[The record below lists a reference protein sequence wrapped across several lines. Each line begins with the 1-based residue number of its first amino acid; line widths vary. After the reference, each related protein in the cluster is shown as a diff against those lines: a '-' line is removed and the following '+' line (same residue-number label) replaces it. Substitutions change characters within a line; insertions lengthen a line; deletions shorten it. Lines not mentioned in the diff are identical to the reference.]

1 MSTDAN
7 SENWKETA
15 GSWGNDGKSW
25 DKPAR
30 SASSWGGNQ
39 AQGDRNDQQN
49 KPWSKW
55 DDGQGSNDR
64 GWQKKS
70 WPEWGNKK
78 SDWDNKKS
86 DWDGGNKSWRKD
98 EENDSKNWWDKK
110 NKSSWSDDWKGW
122 RRDGGQENKQ
132 DWKQDWRQ
140 SWQQDDAGGE
150 AAAEAAGPSA
160 RELARLL
167 DAGDGPW
174 GARKRSRS
182 PHRAKA
188 AFVPK
193 AWPQKAPQE
202 LQQEKEQQQE
212 QQPEEEKADVQANEE
227 MEEEEEEE
235 LEGAHPVVQ
244 FLPFDLR
251 KEVPLGTAESMV
263 AHCLSLREEMWPDF
277 NLIGGGPSGNPDLQ
291 SLRELSKK
299 LQDRIEHKMQ
309 KPLETPP
316 PGADH
321 TAIFARANHLS
332 DESEAA
338 IRALPEA
345 ARLRVLKAGPI
356 VGMDKD
362 ATAMSRARK
371 ALAGLQAAEHEN
383 HSLKNF
389 IADNFLG
396 QVCEKMIKSV
406 SPEVQMMVMQKG
418 PCLGPCPSQEMFA
431 RVDAAEE
438 KIKEDEAKR
447 QAEEEE
453 EERRKAEEK
462 ERKAKA
468 REAEFARAPWQST
481 VISRRMPSV
490 CHAQRSADAWS
501 ALVKRR
507 ASVIGTYAESQGTQN
522 RARYLAVWP
531 MALQFFGITERTRTM
546 RVCSGFR
553 VALLKSIDTLVSI
566 ELVNY
571 MGGDPIFRS
580 PEIFEAVVGGF
591 VTSASVKVAKLNTG
605 MVTDTVLKN
614 IVTTCPQLEAL
625 DLRKACLSDSG
636 SVALILKTCTTLR
649 GLKLSFPYLSE
660 CPQSNTWHHAA
671 IDALAA
677 SPGAHL
683 IELAIE
689 GFSAAI
695 ASRDPISS
703 DNPESEELQLGAAA
717 LSRLLMCHGA
727 SLLSLSLAS
736 WPLSDELGLE
746 IGKRCPNLQ
755 VLNIS
760 SPRKL
765 GEDCS
770 LSPAGLSWIA
780 DGCSHLKAVS
790 LRKAEGA
797 VSEDSLATLSRNCQ
811 DLVELDLSGCWD
823 EWSSP
828 MYTVTDAV
836 LQAATSCGMTKLEVL
851 DLYMTETSDLTLF
864 ALAATCPGLRRL
876 DISTSAS
883 DVEGEGYL
891 CPRDAEA
898 RTFTDEGLA
907 ALARGCHRL
916 EWLNIHMCLRLTDKA
931 IAALA
936 DHCRQLSY
944 LDMSGAN
951 MDEGYQAF
959 LVSKG
964 AKPKPQMVGQ
974 YTDTSML
981 ALKAACPALRRLNV
995 ASCPNI
1001 CSSSLSDLQASR
1013 PGLEVQTTRIGRESC
1028 LELLLNG

>member
-1 MSTDAN
+1 LQPPHPPGLASPLHLQVMADAA
-7 SENWKETA
+7 SPELKASKTA
-15 GSWGNDGKSW
+15 K
-25 DKPAR
+25 
-30 SASSWGGNQ
+30 
-39 AQGDRNDQQN
+39 RN
-49 KPWSKW
+49 
-55 DDGQGSNDR
+55 
-64 GWQKKS
+64 
-70 WPEWGNKK
+70 
-78 SDWDNKKS
+78 
-86 DWDGGNKSWRKD
+86 
-98 EENDSKNWWDKK
+98 
-110 NKSSWSDDWKGW
+110 
-122 RRDGGQENKQ
+122 
-132 DWKQDWRQ
+132 
-140 SWQQDDAGGE
+140 
-150 AAAEAAGPSA
+150 
-160 RELARLL
+160 
-167 DAGDGPW
+167 
-174 GARKRSRS
+174 ARKRKQGR
-182 PHRAKA
+182 
-188 AFVPK
+188 V
-193 AWPQKAPQE
+193 
-202 LQQEKEQQQE
+202 EKEKQRV
-212 QQPEEEKADVQANEE
+212 D
-227 MEEEEEEE
+227 
-235 LEGAHPVVQ
+235 GALRLVGEWTYGAKDDRM
-244 FLPFDLR
+244 PFWER
-251 KEVPLGTAESMV
+251 SFSIVMV
-263 AHCLSLREEMWPDF
+263 SDSAGSRV
-277 NLIGGGPSGNPDLQ
+277 
-291 SLRELSKK
+291 ELSEPDGTRGVLTLANGWYSGDLYCESQENRSGSIR
-299 LQDRIEHKMQ
+299 LQLHEDSDRIHFNVKEF
-309 KPLETPP
+309 PVPDISEL
-316 PGADH
+316 DD
-321 TAIFARANHLS
+321 FS
-332 DESEAA
+332 DDDEDAEVE
-338 IRALPEA
+338 LM
-345 ARLRVLKAGPI
+345 LKAHEACNH
-356 VGMDKD
+356 DKHKSLQLYKD
-362 ATAMSRARK
+362 MK
-371 ALAGLQAAEHEN
+371 A
-383 HSLKNF
+383 K
-389 IADNFLG
+389 
-396 QVCEKMIKSV
+396 
-406 SPEVQMMVMQKG
+406 
-418 PCLGPCPSQEMFA
+418 
-431 RVDAAEE
+431 
-438 KIKEDEAKR
+438 
-447 QAEEEE
+447 
-453 EERRKAEEK
+453 RKAEEK